1 MSTFVTVVLAG
12 VFQGPPTLSGICAKT
27 GTAQIMIGRKVVGH
41 TIWFA
46 SFAPYGDPRYVV
58 VVMLETELPGGSG
71 AETCAPVAQQ
81 VYLALQKRE
90 QQMKL
95 KKPETLASR

>member
-1 MSTFVTVVLAG
+1 MR
-12 VFQGPPTLSGICAKT
+12 ICAKT